1 AARRG
6 KDLVYA
12 GKVGTGFSS
21 ASLASIAP
29 KLRALAANATSVKN
43 APRGRAIHWVKP
55 ELVCE
60 VEFSEITADGILRHP
75 AFRGLRQ
82 DKPARDV
89 VFERPAKVSNADKV
103 LFPDC
108 GVTKGELAEY
118 LERVSAWMLPH
129 VARRPL
135 MLVRCP
141 NGISRCFV
149 QKHATVHLPASV
161 KRVDVGDDEE
171 LTMVDDARGLV
182 GLAQAGVVEIHTWGA
197 RAGSIERPD
206 LVVLDLDPDP
216 SVKWKEIVSA
226 ARLVRERLEDLGLE
240 PFVKT
245 TGGKGLHV
253 VCAIGPSM
261 TWDAAKELSG
271 GIARAIVKEEPSRFV
286 ATMTKA
292 KRKGKIFIDFF
303 RNGRGATFIA
313 PYSPRSRPGAP
324 VAMPVDWD
332 ELDDIAPDRFTV
344 RNALERLGAQKRDP
358 WEKLKR
364 TWTRTRSSSR
374 SRG

>member
-1 AARRG
+1 
-6 KDLVYA
+6 
-12 GKVGTGFSS
+12 
-21 ASLASIAP
+21 
-29 KLRALAANATSVKN
+29 
-43 APRGRAIHWVKP
+43 
-55 ELVCE
+55 
-60 VEFSEITADGILRHP
+60 
-75 AFRGLRQ
+75 
-82 DKPARDV
+82 
-89 VFERPAKVSNADKV
+89 
-103 LFPDC
+103 
-108 GVTKGELAEY
+108 
-118 LERVSAWMLPH
+118 
-129 VARRPL
+129 
-135 MLVRCP
+135 
-141 NGISRCFV
+141 
-149 QKHATVHLPASV
+149 V